1 MQELA
6 FGLFGGLALFLY
18 GMQIMGEGLQK
29 AAGNRMKRI
38 LEVLTGIP
46 LIGVLVGALVTSII
60 QSSSATTVMTVG
72 FVNAGLLTLKQAIS
86 VVMGANIGTTMTA
99 QLIAFKLTHYV
110 LPIIAF
116 GFIVYFLSKRK
127 TYKYLGQVLLGF
139 GLLMLGMQFM
149 GDAMAPLKDYQGFLD
164 FMTKFSKY
172 PIMGVGVGMVMT
184 MLIQSSSATIGIL
197 IALASSGLIPLE
209 GAIPVLL
216 GDNIGTCITA
226 ILSSIGTNLTAKR
239 TAIGH
244 VLFNVFGAI
253 IFLTFMKFFLT
264 FVLTVSPKGDIARQ
278 IANAHTS
285 FNVINTLI
293 FLPLINQFVKV
304 ILWLVPG
311 KEQVVVKG
319 PMYLDNRM
327 LSTPAIALPL
337 ASKELIRMAELAQ
350 KNVTIAMNS
359 LLDKN
364 SKDLKSV
371 YEFEPVIDEL
381 EEDITAYL
389 AQVSQKGMNPDLS
402 RTHTGLLHAAND
414 IERIGDH
421 AENIANLANN
431 YIEAGLSFSEQA
443 VIELKALYK
452 LVNESYDKTIKA
464 LQKDNQALAR
474 EAMLVI
480 NKANILER
488 ELRNSHIGRLN
499 AGTCIPASGVLFLD
513 VLSNLKR
520 VSDHAHNIAQVVLG
534 EI

>member
-1 MQELA
+1 MK
-6 FGLFGGLALFLY
+6 
-18 GMQIMGEGLQK
+18 QK
-29 AAGNRMKRI
+29 N
-38 LEVLTGIP
+38 
-46 LIGVLVGALVTSII
+46 
-60 QSSSATTVMTVG
+60 
-72 FVNAGLLTLKQAIS
+72 
-86 VVMGANIGTTMTA
+86 
-99 QLIAFKLTHYV
+99 
-110 LPIIAF
+110 
-116 GFIVYFLSKRK
+116 
-127 TYKYLGQVLLGF
+127 
-139 GLLMLGMQFM
+139 
-149 GDAMAPLKDYQGFLD
+149 
-164 FMTKFSKY
+164 
-172 PIMGVGVGMVMT
+172 
-184 MLIQSSSATIGIL
+184 
-197 IALASSGLIPLE
+197 
-209 GAIPVLL
+209 
-216 GDNIGTCITA
+216 
-226 ILSSIGTNLTAKR
+226 
-239 TAIGH
+239 
-244 VLFNVFGAI
+244 
-253 IFLTFMKFFLT
+253 
-264 FVLTVSPKGDIARQ
+264 PKGDIARQ